1 MSFVDLNAQYSLPA
15 ADDNDSKKAMIYTS
29 DSGQTYIVN
38 ISENIGEAFG
48 FDDQTDVSTAVE
60 IPKGFTMRKV
70 TFSSNSGFVAGSYH
84 CGKPTTPIYS
94 FGGTILVPRKGKATG
109 VTVTV
114 TGAQGEK
121 RRFLGA
127 ADTSQSSGDAT

>member
-1 MSFVDLNAQYSLPA
+1 MAFVDLNAQYSLPA
-15 ADDNDSKKAMIYTS
+15 ADDNDSKKSMVYTS
-29 DSGQTYIVN
+29 DSGQLYIVN
-38 ISENIGEAFG
+38 LSENIGEAFG

-60 IPKGFTMRKV
+60 MPKGFIMRKV
-70 TFSSNSGFVAGSYH
+70 TFSSASGFVAGSYP
-84 CGKPTTPIYS
+84 CGKPTTPIYA
-94 FGGTILVPRKGKATG
+94 FGGTILVPRKGKASG

-127 ADTSQSSGDAT
+127 VDTAQSSGDIT

>member
-1 MSFVDLNAQYSLPA
+1 MAFVDLNALYSLPA
-15 ADDNDSKKAMIYTS
+15 SDDNDSKKAMVYTS
-29 DSGQTYIVN
+29 DSGQLYIKSL
-38 ISENIGEAFG
+38 SENIGEAFG

-60 IPKGFTMRKV
+60 MPQGFIMRKV
-70 TFSSNSGFVAGSYH
+70 TFSSNSGFVAGSYP
-84 CGKPTTPIYS
+84 CGKPTTSIYA

-114 TGAQGEK
+114 TGAQGER

-127 ADTSQSSGDAT
+127 ADTNQSSGDVT